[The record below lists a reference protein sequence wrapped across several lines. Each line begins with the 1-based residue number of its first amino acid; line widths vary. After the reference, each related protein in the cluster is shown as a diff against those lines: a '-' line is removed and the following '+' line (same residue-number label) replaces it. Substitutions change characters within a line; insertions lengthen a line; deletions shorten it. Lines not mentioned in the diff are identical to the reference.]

1 MLGSAPAGVCRL
13 LNYQAMTARF
23 KLVTICVLAIAT
35 ACGGS
40 SPTSPADSDS
50 TTGASITGS
59 ILSGGPSART
69 SATTGQAITGLTVTI
84 VGTSISSGLDA
95 SGRFNLK
102 NVPAGDLQLQFSG
115 PVSGTLSVNGVQTT
129 ETITLVISVSGTTVT
144 LESEARSGGS
154 EEQLEGKIQSLPP
167 AMPAGSLKVAG
178 RTVTTDS
185 STVIRKGETSVT
197 LAELKVDYRVHVK
210 GHTSGSSLV
219 ATQIIVQNT
228 NSDTS
233 DDEDDDEQDS
243 SASIHGV
250 LNSIG
255 GSIPALTLNVGGTTV
270 RTSADT
276 DVKRK
281 GDVQTLSQLK
291 TGQDLHVIGTRQPD
305 GSIDARHIEIN
316 DDATGGEVE
325 IQGSAGG
332 VSGACPTLS
341 FGVNGYKVSTTATT
355 AFEGI
360 ACTALKSG
368 TKVTVKG
375 ISQANNSIIATNVK
389 AN

>member
-1 MLGSAPAGVCRL
+1 MQVAELPS
-13 LNYQAMTARF
+13 MTTPL
-23 KLVTICVLAIAT
+23 KLAAVCVLAIAT
-35 ACGGS
+35 ACGGK
-40 SPTSPADSDS
+40 SPTSPADSP

-69 SATTGQAITGLTVTI
+69 SASTGQAITGVTVTI
-84 VGTSISSGLDA
+84 VGTSITSGLDA

-102 NVPAGDLQLQFSG
+102 NVPPGDVELQFSG
-115 PVSGTLSVNGVQTT
+115 PVSATLTVSGVQAT

-167 AMPAGSLKVAG
+167 SMPAGSLKVAG

-185 STVIRKGETSVT
+185 STVIRKGETNVT
-197 LAELKVDYRVHVK
+197 ISELKVDYRVHVK
-210 GHTSGSSLV
+210 GHTTGSSLL

-228 NSDTS
+228 SSDTS
-233 DDEDDDEQDS
+233 DENNGDQQDS
-243 SASIHGV
+243 SASIHGT

-255 GSIPALTLNVGGTTV
+255 GSAPTLTLNVAGTTV
-270 RTSADT
+270 RTSST
-276 DVKRK
+276 TVVKRK

-291 TGQDLHVIGTRQPD
+291 TGMDLHVIGTRQPD
-305 GSIDARHIEIN
+305 GSIDARQIEIN

-355 AFEGI
+355 TFDGI
-360 ACTALKSG
+360 ACAALKSG

-375 ISQANNSIIATNVK
+375 ISQADNAIVATSVK

>member
-1 MLGSAPAGVCRL
+1 
-13 LNYQAMTARF
+13 
-23 KLVTICVLAIAT
+23 
-35 ACGGS
+35 
-40 SPTSPADSDS
+40 
-50 TTGASITGS
+50 
-59 ILSGGPSART
+59 
-69 SATTGQAITGLTVTI
+69 
-84 VGTSISSGLDA
+84 
-95 SGRFNLK
+95 
-102 NVPAGDLQLQFSG
+102 
-115 PVSGTLSVNGVQTT
+115 
-129 ETITLVISVSGTTVT
+129 VISVSGTTVT

-167 AMPAGSLKVAG
+167 SMPAGSLKVAG

-185 STVIRKGETSVT
+185 STIIRKGETTVT

-243 SASIHGV
+243 SASIHGM

-255 GSIPALTLNVGGTTV
+255 GSVPALTLNVGGTTV

-276 DVKRK
+276 VVKRK

-316 DDATGGEVE
+316 EDATGGEVE
-325 IQGSAGG
+325 IQGAAGG

-355 AFEGI
+355 TFEGI
-360 ACTALKSG
+360 ACTAVKSG
-368 TKVTVKG
+368 TKVSVKG
-375 ISQANNSIIATNVK
+375 ISQADNSVIATNVK